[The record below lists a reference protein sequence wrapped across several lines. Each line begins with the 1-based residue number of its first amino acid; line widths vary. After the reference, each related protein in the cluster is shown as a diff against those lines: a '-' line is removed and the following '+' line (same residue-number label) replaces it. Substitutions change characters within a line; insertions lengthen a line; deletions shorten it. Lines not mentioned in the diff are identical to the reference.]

1 MAHDLTATQARTVST
16 TDAVIYNEI
25 DTINR
30 AVLAAALAGDLNTQV
45 SDGTTM
51 TESTPTITVTGSV
64 ANPTFT
70 AADQVQLAG
79 QAIALGVDAGAGTGL
94 DQAIADINNA
104 AITGLTA
111 SKNDADQ
118 LVLTYIPPQSAW
130 TLEIG
135 AGTGTA
141 NADLGLTAG
150 TVTATTPDSVSYYN
164 MWSGQIEDRKKSF
177 EFTQVIQ
184 HFQDSG
190 YSILAKQNTAS
201 AQTTFLWEV
210 YW

>member
-45 SDGTTM
+45 ADGTTM
-51 TESTPTITVTGSV
+51 TESTPTITVTSSG
-64 ANPTFT
+64 
-70 AADQVQLAG
+70 
-79 QAIALGVDAGAGTGL
+79 AGAFTPSATAVFAGTTVTFGDGGTDGTGL
-94 DQAIADINNA
+94 DQAVADINNA
-104 AITGLTA
+104 AIAGLTA
-111 SKNDADQ
+111 TTDGAEIT
-118 LVLTYIPPQSAW
+118 LTYSPPQATWSL
-130 TLEIG
+130 TLAE
-135 AGTGTA
+135 GTGA
-141 NADLGLTAG
+141 LAELGLTAG
-150 TVTATTPDSVSYYN
+150 TITATTPDSVSYYN